1 MLNNVLILLEAAPLV
16 YSFIL
21 GLLVGSFL
29 NVVILRL
36 PRQLQ
41 YEWTE
46 QCKIWLSDSG
56 NTHTNKSNDNQET
69 AEPEPNSEEKTPPPG
84 VVKEGSHCPKC
95 NAAIKPWHNIPVLS
109 YIVLGGKCANCKT
122 RISVRYPLIEL
133 FTAGLSALVIHH
145 FGISAQG
152 GFALLLTWALVA
164 LTFIDFD
171 HQLLP
176 DNIVLPFLWL
186 GLLLSLFP
194 IFANPNDAIIGAV
207 AGYMSLWLVFQL
219 FKLITG
225 KEGMGFGDF
234 KLLALFGAW
243 LGWQMLPQIIFIST
257 LLGSIIGISLMAL
270 KIIKRDKPIPFGPYI
285 STAGFIALLWGEE
298 INQLYLSS
306 LF

>member
-1 MLNNVLILLEAAPLV
+1 MFTNVVLLLETAPLV
-16 YSFIL
+16 FSSFL

-36 PRQLQ
+36 PRQLHH
-41 YEWTE
+41 EWTT
-46 QCKIWLSDSG
+46 QCKVWLKSDKDD
-56 NTHTNKSNDNQET
+56 NDIKDTNDS
-69 AEPEPNSEEKTPPPG
+69 PPG
-84 VVKEGSHCPKC
+84 IVKKGSHCPKC
-95 NAAIKPWHNIPVLS
+95 NVTIKPWQNIPLIS
-109 YIVLGGKCANCKT
+109 YLLLGGKCANCKT
-122 RISVRYPLIEL
+122 TISIRYPLIEL
-133 FTAGLSALVIHH
+133 LTGGLSALVIYH
-145 FGISAQG
+145 FGISSQG

-186 GLLLSLFP
+186 GLLLSVLP
-194 IFANPNDAIIGAV
+194 LNSAPVFANPRDAIIGAA
-207 AGYMSLWLVFQL
+207 AGYMSLWMVFQL

-225 KEGMGFGDF
+225 KEGMGYGDF

-257 LLGSIIGISLMAL
+257 VLGSIIGISLMAL

-285 STAGFIALLWGEE
+285 ATAGFIALLWGDK
-298 INQLYLSS
+298 INQLYLSR
-306 LF
+306 LY

>member
-1 MLNNVLILLEAAPLV
+1 MLNNVIYLLEAAPLV
-16 YSFIL
+16 YSAIL

-36 PRQLQ
+36 PRQLHH
-41 YEWTE
+41 EWTE
-46 QCKIWLSDSG
+46 QCKIWLNDDGENKEPQESGAKDSD
-56 NTHTNKSNDNQET
+56 
-69 AEPEPNSEEKTPPPG
+69 TPPG
-84 VVKEGSHCPKC
+84 IVKEGSHCPKC
-95 NAAIKPWHNIPVLS
+95 NAAIKPWHNIPVIS
-109 YIVLGGKCANCKT
+109 YLILGGKCANCKT

-133 FTAGLSALVIHH
+133 LTAGLSVLAIHH
-145 FGISAQG
+145 FGISTQG

-186 GLLLSLFP
+186 GLLLSLLP
-194 IFANPNDAIIGAV
+194 VFANPHDAIIGAT

-219 FKLITG
+219 FKLVTG
-225 KEGMGFGDF
+225 KEGMGYGDF

-257 LLGSIIGISLMAL
+257 MLGSIIGISLMVL
-270 KIIKRDKPIPFGPYI
+270 KIIQRDKPIPFGPYI
-285 STAGFIALLWGEE
+285 ATAGFIALLWGEE
-298 INQLYLSS
+298 INQLYLSH